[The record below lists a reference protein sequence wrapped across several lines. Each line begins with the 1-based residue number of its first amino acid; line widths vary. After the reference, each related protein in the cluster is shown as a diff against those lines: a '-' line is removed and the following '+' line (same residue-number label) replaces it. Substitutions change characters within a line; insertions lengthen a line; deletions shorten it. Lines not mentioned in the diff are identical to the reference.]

1 MIKALERAVS
11 GLEKSS
17 KIFELGSGSGE
28 DACHLRHL
36 GYEVEVSDLSQ
47 NYVDLL
53 NNSGF
58 KARRLDALNDQFPQ
72 SYDLIIANFL
82 LQHFPSQQL
91 ETIITKVFRSLKPG
105 GRFSFTIAGGKG
117 EGLLKDFDGRS
128 FYWCRWS
135 EDDLRYLLEQTGFQ
149 PADILSYPGMNQSLW
164 LLVFVEKPDET
175 KAAGKISQ

>member
-1 MIKALERAVS
+1 MARYKEENELTKQYWADKEVCEAYAKKVSQRQIEWLIKALERAVG

-28 DACHLRHL
+28 DACHLRRL

-72 SYDLIIANFL
+72 SCDLIIANFL

-117 EGLLKDFDGRS
+117 EGLFKKFRRALF
-128 FYWCRWS
+128 
-135 EDDLRYLLEQTGFQ
+135 
-149 PADILSYPGMNQSLW
+149 
-164 LLVFVEKPDET
+164 LLVQMVR
-175 KAAGKISQ
+175 G